1 VGGAARLTDRAAA
14 VPSYQYRP
22 FPYVT
27 PPELKGAAPRRWP
40 VVVVG
45 AGPVGLAAAIDLA
58 LHDIDVLLLDDNDVV
73 SVGSR
78 SICWSKRT
86 LEILDR
92 LGCGE
97 RMVKKGVTWKVGRLY
112 HREREIYSFDL
123 LPETG
128 HKMPA
133 FINLQQYYAEEYLVD
148 RARELEDRIEPRW
161 RNSVVGLQ
169 RFADYVRLTIETPDG
184 LYRVEADYVLA
195 ADGGKSPIRAMLGLD
210 FTGRIFEERFLITDV
225 VTPVELP
232 NERRFWFEPPFHEGQ
247 SALLHRQPDNM
258 YRIDLQLGW
267 DADPELEKQ
276 PERVIPRIRA
286 VLGEDTPFEIE
297 WISVYTF
304 QCRRLER
311 FVHGRVIFV
320 GDSAHVV
327 SPFGARGG
335 NGGIQDVDNL
345 VWKLALVLKGEAPRA
360 LLETYDEERVHG
372 ADENILN
379 SSRSTSFMTP
389 KSAIER
395 EFRDSVL
402 AVAADLP
409 FARRL
414 VNSGRLSVPCSLAGM
429 RLQTPDGGAV
439 EGTMLPGAPCADAP
453 VKRADGRPGW
463 LLEHL
468 GGAFAVLRFGQSEWP
483 ADPRGLG
490 NLRPALR
497 LVQVNEQPGATATGE
512 VLGDPEGLARAR
524 YDGAP
529 GVTYLIRPDQHVA
542 ARFARFDSDAIGRA
556 LRRATLRE
564 AA

>member
-1 VGGAARLTDRAAA
+1 M
-14 VPSYQYRP
+14 PSYQYKP

-27 PPELKGAAPRRWP
+27 PPELRGAAPRRWP

-58 LHDIDVLLLDDNDVV
+58 LHDVDVLLLDDNDVV
-73 SVGSR
+73 SIGSR
-78 SICWSKRT
+78 AICWSKRT

-97 RMVKKGVTWKVGRLY
+97 RVTAKGVTWKVGRLF
-112 HREREIYSFDL
+112 HRAREIYSFDL

-133 FINLQQYYAEEYLVD
+133 FINLQQYYAEEYLVE
-148 RARELEDRIEPRW
+148 RARELEDRIELRW
-161 RNSVVGLQ
+161 KNRVVGVE
-169 RFADYVRLTIETPDG
+169 RFADHVRVAVETPDG
-184 LYRVEADYVLA
+184 PYHVEAEYVLA
-195 ADGGKSPIRAMLGLD
+195 ADGVKSAIRSILGLD
-210 FTGRIFEERFLITDV
+210 FMGRIFEERFLITDV

-276 PERVIPRIRA
+276 PERVIPRVKA
-286 VLGEDTPFEIE
+286 VLGEHTPFEIE
-297 WISVYTF
+297 WVSVYTF

-311 FVHGRVIFV
+311 FVHDRVIFV

-345 VWKLALVLKGEAPRA
+345 VWKLALVLKGEAPAA
-360 LLETYDEERVHG
+360 LLETYNEERVHG
-372 ADENILN
+372 ADENLLN
-379 SSRSTSFMTP
+379 SSRATNFMTP

-395 EFRDSVL
+395 ELRDGVL
-402 AVAADLP
+402 ALAADLP

-429 RLQTPDGGAV
+429 RLQTPDDGAIGAPIV
-439 EGTMLPGAPCADAP
+439 PGAPCADAP
-453 VKRADGRPGW
+453 VMRADGRPGW

-468 GGAFAVLRFGQSEWP
+468 GGSFAVLHFSSEAEEP
-483 ADPRGLG
+483 ADLRGLG
-490 NLRPALR
+490 NLRPELR
-497 LVQVNEQPGATATGE
+497 LVHVNGQAGASAAGA

-524 YDGAP
+524 YGGAP

-542 ARFARFDSDAIGRA
+542 ARFSQYDAAAVGRA
-556 LRRATLRE
+556 LARATLRE
-564 AA
+564 AAA